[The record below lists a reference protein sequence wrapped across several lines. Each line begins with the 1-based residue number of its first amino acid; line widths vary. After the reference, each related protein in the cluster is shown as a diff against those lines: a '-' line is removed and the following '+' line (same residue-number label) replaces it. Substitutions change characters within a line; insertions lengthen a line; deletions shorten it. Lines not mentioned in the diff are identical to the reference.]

1 VTSRKNLKIQS
12 RKFALCP
19 TFKQMSLKIASKK
32 TRKNVL
38 DVQNVSTIILKNVI
52 TSQSQNGVGLMG
64 SEKTVNDNEFKMQN
78 WLLVGCSRLVQSAL
92 RFIVQ

>member
-1 VTSRKNLKIQS
+1 MKIQS
-12 RKFALCP
+12 RKFAICP
-19 TFKQMSLKIASKK
+19 TFKQMSLKIVSKK
-32 TRKNVL
+32 KLEKIL

-78 WLLVGCSRLVQSAL
+78 CLLVGCSRLVQ